1 MLSNLSGDRAEVLG
15 VWTHW
20 KAMTFRMRT
29 YDSAARFPI
38 GTEFT
43 DFPASVFRYAALLPG
58 YRKTGPSSETLAA
71 LSRISSGSG

>member
-1 MLSNLSGDRAEVLG
+1 MDPLEGHDLPECAHTTRL
-15 VWTHW
+15 
-20 KAMTFRMRT
+20 
-29 YDSAARFPI
+29 ARFPI